1 MLLCPLVPGRYTNEN
16 QPGKTNR
23 KGDNKKRIYIKSQ
36 GNGGVPLKRK
46 DKWCKRTT
54 KKSKKNN
61 DSIPLAEFEPS
72 CTRLSFASNHDEGWT
87 ALLLE
92 LVKANLLWWL
102 GLMHALHTLI
112 CKIAPP
118 GRIQGSPSNVDSRS
132 DRQWQWNGRAPDVTI
147 SPSHFFTIIKN
158 LSPTLC

>member
-1 MLLCPLVPGRYTNEN
+1 M
-16 QPGKTNR
+16 
-23 KGDNKKRIYIKSQ
+23 KSQ
-36 GNGGVPLKRK
+36 DNDGLPLKRK

-54 KKSKKNN
+54 KRSKKKN

-72 CTRLSFASNHDEGWT
+72 CTCLSFASNHDEGWT

-102 GLMHALHTLI
+102 GLMHALHTMI
-112 CKIAPP
+112 CQIEPP

-132 DRQWQWNGRAPDVTI
+132 DRQWQWNDPAPDVTI
-147 SPSHFFTIIKN
+147 SPSHFFTIIEN
-158 LSPTLC
+158 LSHPWLWKPFPPDRTTSLVGLRAHVVEQGDAGSDL